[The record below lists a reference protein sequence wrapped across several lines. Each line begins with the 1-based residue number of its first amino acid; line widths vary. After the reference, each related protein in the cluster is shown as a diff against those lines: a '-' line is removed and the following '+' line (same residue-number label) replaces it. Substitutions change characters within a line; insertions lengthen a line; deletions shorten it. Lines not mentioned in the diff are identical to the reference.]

1 MKVRAFL
8 KQNIKRSIMDYN
20 SALSGFHKLNMDD
33 KITKIREMVDLTDDE
48 ISLLQVTKSQVTIEN
63 TIGVM
68 TVPIGVATNF
78 KINGVDK
85 LVTIAVEEASVVAAA
100 SNAAKIAR
108 KHGGFF
114 TSNTGAHMIGQMQI
128 LNVLNPE
135 FATHKIIERKE
146 EIIKLANEQ
155 DPVLVKFGG
164 GAVDVETRIINTATG
179 EQLIVHLI
187 VNTLDAMGANAVNT
201 MVEAC
206 APLLEE
212 ITGGEVNL
220 RILSNFADKR
230 IVRARAT
237 FDKEML
243 GGEEVVEAIIDAWA
257 FAEADPYRAATHNKG
272 IMNAISAIT
281 LATANDWRAIEAG
294 AHVYASKDGYYS
306 SLTSYDIDENGN
318 LVGTIE
324 IPLAL
329 GIIGGAT
336 KVHPVAQTC
345 LKIMNVKSAMDLAEI
360 VASAGLAQN
369 LAALRALSDEGI
381 QKGHMK
387 LHAKNLAGSL
397 DGITP
402 EQADEVANKMITD
415 GKVRVDYAEELF
427 SKMK

>member
-1 MKVRAFL
+1 M
-8 KQNIKRSIMDYN
+8 NYN
-20 SALSGFHKLNMDD
+20 SALSGFHKLSIDD
-33 KITKIREMVDLTDDE
+33 KLNKIKEMVELTDEE
-48 ISLLQVTKSQVTIEN
+48 INRLRVTEAPVTIEN

-78 KINGVDK
+78 TINGKDK
-85 LVTIAVEEASVVAAA
+85 LITMAVEEASVVAAA

-108 KHGGFF
+108 KHGGFK
-114 TSNTGAHMIGQMQI
+114 TSNTGANMIGQIQI
-128 LNVLNPE
+128 LNVMNPE
-135 FATHKIIERKE
+135 FASQEIISRKD

-155 DPVLVKFGG
+155 DPILVKFGG
-164 GAVDVETRIINTATG
+164 GAIDIETRIISTVTG
-179 EQLIVHLI
+179 VQLVVHLI
-187 VNTLDAMGANAVNT
+187 VNALDAMGANAVNT

-212 ITGGEVNL
+212 ITGGDVNL
-220 RILSNFADKR
+220 RILSNFADR
-230 IVRARAT
+230 RVVRSRAI

-243 GGEEVVEAIIDAWA
+243 GGEEVVEAIVDAWA
-257 FAEADPYRAATHNKG
+257 FADADPYRAATHNKG

-294 AHVYASKDGYYS
+294 AHVYAAKDGYYS
-306 SLTSYDIDENGN
+306 SLTTYDINEEGN

-324 IPLAL
+324 LPLAL

-336 KVHPVAQTC
+336 RVHPVAQTC
-345 LKIMNVKSAMDLAEI
+345 LKIMDVKSAMDLAEI

-387 LHAKNLAGSL
+387 LHARNLAGSI
-397 DGITP
+397 DGIST
-402 EQADEVANKMITD
+402 ELADKIARQMVKD
-415 GKVRVDYAEELF
+415 GKVRADYAEELY
-427 SKMK
+427 KNMK